1 MIRNQLEYIT
11 HVFIYVERYVIG
23 CQFSVHW
30 NWYYL
35 SHKLVPVPLDNTV
48 ECRCNAVQFLHDI
61 PYDTM
66 MKVAKLSSDS
76 KLTTDDL
83 YLAPTGE
90 LRCVCCE
97 DTGRNWPCCSGTAL
111 CLKSWFITDLNISCM
126 CLYVYRGIHD
136 CMLLLSVSLLFM
148 VRMQVAFAFGN
159 GKGLSPS
166 RCHVCARSNADWS
179 LLWKRYHEKY
189 ITFYVDCMPRNW
201 YWLSRQLCCFHREI
215 WRSWSVTSSDIASTC
230 LYVSSH
236 TPLSVLIA
244 SLFCTLR
251 ILVVFGLGSGWSPA
265 RRHVCARANAD

>member
-35 SHKLVPVPLDNTV
+35 SQKLVPVPLDNTV

-66 MKVAKLSSDS
+66 MKVAKLRSDS

-97 DTGRNWPCCSGTAL
+97 NTGRNWPCCSGTAL

-136 CMLLLSVSLLFM
+136 CMLLLSVSLLST
-148 VRMQVAFAFGN
+148 VRIQVAFGN

-166 RCHVCARSNADWS
+166 RCHVCTE
-179 LLWKRYHEKY
+179 H
-189 ITFYVDCMPRNW
+189 
-201 YWLSRQLCCFHREI
+201 
-215 WRSWSVTSSDIASTC
+215 
-230 LYVSSH
+230 
-236 TPLSVLIA
+236 
-244 SLFCTLR
+244 
-251 ILVVFGLGSGWSPA
+251 
-265 RRHVCARANAD
+265 